1 MTYFSTNS
9 AQRRAKA
16 QPFSYMYSPRPP
28 SPEDILAANGI
39 DATNSNEAEN
49 SKEKRPDITALH
61 VKTLARTL
69 ISNTFYQFY
78 MGGR

>member
-1 MTYFSTNS
+1 MVK
-9 AQRRAKA
+9 QV
-16 QPFSYMYSPRPP
+16 PP
-28 SPEDILAANGI
+28 LKQVVKHVVAANGI